1 MKIYHQVGHN
11 SNWNLESYNEDGAGD
26 GLILAPRY
34 MRRQRIETLEF
45 PLKNQS
51 YFDPQWFIPDT
62 PRGKLEEYP
71 FFPDV
76 YCDGFDT
83 TNYVGSDANQC
94 ASDCLDF
101 QRNNKFEG
109 IIIPTRHY
117 AGMLTNFMEI
127 QTQQF
132 IQPFIK
138 AIQEAKESGE
148 LSQEEIL
155 LQLIL
160 NEGMISDK
168 SYCDDLLDW
177 ITGMAEVTGAY
188 LILEVESP
196 SKQIKNND
204 TLYYYLNFIQK
215 LKENELTV
223 IIGYVNTESIALSV
237 ANPDGIT
244 MGAYENMRRFG
255 LRPFEED
262 SGSQMAPNPRIYCSQ
277 LLQWVDSTYLGA
289 LERKGFADIFDPTD
303 YFSIMQEPDYKWW
316 FNKPEIYKH
325 YFQVFYNQVQP
336 LSSLDGETRFNNINS
351 MIEEALN
358 IYSRIT
364 DSGIVL
370 EPNSDGSHLPH
381 WQTALNEFG
390 NDVGWR

>member
-11 SNWNLESYNEDGAGD
+11 SNWNIESHGDDGAGD
-26 GLILAPRY
+26 GLILSPRY
-34 MRRQRIETLEF
+34 MSRERIEALGI

-51 YFDPQWFIPDT
+51 YFDPQWFLPDT

-76 YCDGFDT
+76 YCGGFDT
-83 TNYVGSDANQC
+83 KNYVGADANQC

-101 QRNNKFEG
+101 QRNNRFEG
-109 IIIPTRHY
+109 VIIPTRHY
-117 AGMLTNFMEI
+117 SGMLTTFMDM

-132 IQPFIK
+132 INPFIQ
-138 AIQEAKESGE
+138 AIQQAKESGQ
-148 LSQEEIL
+148 LLQEEVL

-160 NEGMISDK
+160 NEGMISDV
-168 SYCDDLLDW
+168 SYCDDILDW
-177 ITGMAEVTGAY
+177 ITGMDEITGVY
-188 LILEVESP
+188 LILEVDST

-204 TLYYYLNFIQK
+204 IIYHYLNFINM

-223 IIGYVNTESIALSV
+223 VVGYVNTESIVLSV

-244 MGAYENMRRFG
+244 MGAYENMRKFST
-255 LRPFEED
+255 RPFGED
-262 SGSQMAPNPRIYCSQ
+262 PGIQKSPNPRLYCSQ

-289 LERKGFADIFDPTD
+289 LKRQGFSDILDSTS
-303 YFSIMQEPDYKWW
+303 YLSTMQAPGYKWW
-316 FNKPEIYKH
+316 FSKPEIYKH
-325 YFQVFYNQVQP
+325 YFQVFYNQVSP
-336 LSSLDGETRFNNINS
+336 LSAKNGEGRFNHVTS
-351 MIEEALN
+351 MIEQALA

-364 DSGIVL
+364 HSGVVL
-370 EPNSDGSHLPH
+370 DPDSDGSHLPH